1 MKKFFLGKQIESFDY
16 NFNGKICTVIAYHP
30 YVSIDGHV
38 FYNLCDGTRTEY
50 YCAEIGINTSSLEYL
65 LIAWIAHKNLGL
77 NQYAL
82 VEGICRAL
90 KVEYEDVWH

>member
-1 MKKFFLGKQIESFDY
+1 MKKFFLGQQIESIDY
-16 NFNGKICTVIAYHP
+16 DFNGKICTVITYHP
-30 YVSIDGHV
+30 FVTIGGHV
-38 FYNLCDGTRTEY
+38 FNNLCDSTRTEY

-65 LIAWIAHKNLGL
+65 LIAWIAHKNVGL

-90 KVEYEDVWH
+90 KVEY